1 MWAAAVDTYCPSRTL
16 EHSKYKSTQLGFARR
31 CIALYSGSNAA
42 GLEDHCPPLTKFVAK
57 LFLDYSSFVPLS
69 EDEAALKAKGQQQN
83 KDRRGGGSKAS
94 NRKRR
99 GEREKGREE
108 GSSKLLAKPELQVD
122 LVEVVSESRT
132 SESPDRVSS

>member
-1 MWAAAVDTYCPSRTL
+1 M
-16 EHSKYKSTQLGFARR
+16 
-31 CIALYSGSNAA
+31 
-42 GLEDHCPPLTKFVAK
+42 
-57 LFLDYSSFVPLS
+57 PLS